1 MEKAFKLVKNETE
14 EFSIIMFDIDDFKVV
29 NDTYGHQEGD
39 VALVEV
45 AKIMK
50 ENCRRKDFVV
60 RFGGEEFLV
69 LLPSA
74 NLKIAYAIAEKIRL
88 EIASSLFGRANFK
101 VSISGGVAQGNCN
114 DQEIEDVIKR
124 ADEKLYE
131 SKANGKNQI
140 NF

>member
-1 MEKAFKLVKNETE
+1 
-14 EFSIIMFDIDDFKVV
+14 
-29 NDTYGHQEGD
+29 
-39 VALVEV
+39 
-45 AKIMK
+45 MK

-88 EIASSLFGRANFK
+88 EIASSLFGSANFK